1 MPAAGESIDRYFSR
15 LARHKRELPEN
26 FEQYSLLFATRV
38 PEIEHHCERCQIVW
52 AKVDISER
60 EAQMGSGSVAGG
72 KQKCQTIPA
81 RRWADNGR

>member
-1 MPAAGESIDRYFSR
+1 
-15 LARHKRELPEN
+15 LPEN

-72 KQKCQTIPA
+72 KTEVS
-81 RRWADNGR
+81 DNSSAPVGRQR